1 MSAVNGWDYCI
12 LAKSLSISG
21 TIFFFYFIVK
31 FIKSEQ
37 VIDGTIT
44 VLVCCMLTFLRPA
57 FLLFV
62 YIILAFLI
70 LRCLLWM
77 GNIKNNFQLIILS
90 FVTISIIF
98 SYQFVYSKCNGIF
111 ALSDI
116 LVKNEI
122 IIIYPSYHFRNVV
135 KSTSFSVQK
144 KKLLLR

>member
-1 MSAVNGWDYCI
+1 
-12 LAKSLSISG
+12 
-21 TIFFFYFIVK
+21 
-31 FIKSEQ
+31 
-37 VIDGTIT
+37 
-44 VLVCCMLTFLRPA
+44 
-57 FLLFV
+57 
-62 YIILAFLI
+62 
-70 LRCLLWM
+70 M